1 MASYKELIEQRK
13 ALEAQI
19 EAARKAEI
27 GEAVAKIHQLC
38 ADYGLTEKDVFSG
51 ARGSGEGR
59 SRSKG
64 GVVAPKYR
72 DPATGAT
79 WTGRGKAPLWIAGA
93 DREKFL
99 IA

>member
-1 MASYKELIEQRK
+1 MASYKELIEQRQ

-27 GEAVAKIHQLC
+27 GEAVATIRQLC
-38 ADYGLTEKDVFSG
+38 GDYGLTEKDIFTGDGKSS
-51 ARGSGEGR
+51 RKGS
-59 SRSKG
+59 
-64 GVVAPKYR
+64 VVAAKYR